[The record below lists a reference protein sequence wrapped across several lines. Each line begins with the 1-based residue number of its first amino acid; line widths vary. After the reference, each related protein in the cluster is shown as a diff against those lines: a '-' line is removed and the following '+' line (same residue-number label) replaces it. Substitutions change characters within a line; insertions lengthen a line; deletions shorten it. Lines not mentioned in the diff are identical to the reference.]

1 MAIKIGPGVIIN
13 PSKSGVSGATNSIV
27 INPTPLGSPTIT
39 SVTTASTSSVTVSFS
54 APAST
59 GGIPI
64 TKYTVISNPC
74 NITISS
80 SNSPV
85 TVTGLTSGQTYTF
98 TVSAQNSFGSGP
110 AGASS
115 NSIKLP
121 SRVASSSTSFTVP
134 GTYCWYA
141 PTCTSVSVVAVGG
154 GGGGYAQRSG
164 LWGSGGGAGLGY
176 INNYAVTSGTN
187 YRVVVGAGGVGA
199 PICLNY
205 PCHSS
210 DGGNSYFVNTSIV
223 MGGSGPGWY
232 SAYTQNSVFVGCGGS
247 HGGAGMGSGGGHNSG
262 GGGGAAGYTGC
273 GGGGGWNSTLG
284 NASPGFGGGGG
295 GGYAYSGGG
304 GVGIFGQ
311 GTNGIAGSCNGIR
324 GGGGGSGGST
334 GSTAYGI
341 LYPGCKSLVGNGGA
355 YGGGGGGPIICGG
368 TTGGYPQSTSGG
380 NGAVRIVWPGDIRK
394 FPSTCVSTP

>member
-1 MAIKIGPGVIIN
+1 MTII
-13 PSKSGVSGATNSIV
+13 I
-27 INPTPLGSPTIT
+27 SPT
-39 SVTTASTSSVTVSFS
+39 TSSTARTVTFGHGVVLSPIPLS
-54 APAST
+54 APFIGTAIQASVSSVSISFISPLYN

-64 TKYTVISNPC
+64 TKYVATSNPG
-74 NITISS
+74 NITATLTRSGSGTI
-80 SNSPV
+80 
-85 TVTGLTSGQTYTF
+85 TVTGLSNGQSYTF
-98 TVSAQNSFGSGP
+98 SVTAYNSFGASP
-110 AGASS
+110 ASS
-115 NSIKLP
+115 TSNNITIQ
-121 SRVASSSTSFTVP
+121 ASSSTSFTTP
-134 GTYCWYA
+134 GTYSWIA

-154 GGGGYAQRSG
+154 GGGGYAQRSF
-164 LWGSGGGAGLGY
+164 LWGSGSGAGLGY
-176 INNYAVTSGTN
+176 INNYPVTSGTS
-187 YRVVVGAGGVGA
+187 YTVVVGAGGVGA

-223 MGGSGPGWY
+223 MGGFGPGWY
-232 SAYTQNSVFVGCGGS
+232 YANTQNSVFVGCGGS

-273 GGGGGWNSTLG
+273 GGGSGWNNTLG

-341 LYPGCKSLVGNGGA
+341 IYPGCKSLVGNGGA
-355 YGGGGGGPIICGG
+355 YGGGGGGPIICGV

-380 NGAVRIVWPGDIRK
+380 NGAVRIVWPGSFRT
-394 FPSTCVSTP
+394 FPSTCVGTP